1 MKIKYWALISA
12 TVFFLTGC
20 TNTAKPVMENNTNTS
35 SAMFMEEIS
44 SSPAEETLPSF
55 TGEKLVYIDQRV
67 FPNNKPCQSIS
78 IIEQGAGQPKL
89 LIKVSEHE
97 EFYFDPPALEYPK
110 SINEIYFTDLNG
122 DGVEEIIA
130 VCMVGYYPGIYII
143 DIANHSYLV
152 PPYTCNT
159 AVGITYEVY
168 SVDENHIQIKG
179 GNFDS
184 IVGLSYNEI
193 WEWNANPDTSKENL
207 LEPYR
212 EKGKKIGSD
221 MEVISEPIEVI
232 NYNNQN
238 CLKLTQ
244 RLRGLEYSVHLG
256 YMETIISWDTNGE
269 THIEHAE
276 YIKQPIYLDKKI
288 FENNNSCQSISIIK
302 QGTGN
307 PRLSIKVTEDETFY
321 LDPPLPQ
328 YPHSFDEIFF
338 TDLNGDNIDEL
349 VVICFLGECYQGIY
363 IIDTAN
369 HSYLVPPYVNDMVF
383 SVGVEY
389 NIYSVDE
396 NHIQIKNKD
405 FDAIIDLSY
414 YEIWEWNGNPDISK
428 KEEYFKPY
436 REIGKQIG
444 SASPIAYQSVETVTY
459 NNHNCLKLIQRLCGP
474 WGQFDHLGY
483 METIISWDTNGEF
496 HIESIT
502 YLKRPPMGTD
512 DPRI

>member
-35 SAMFMEEIS
+35 AVMFMEEIS

-152 PPYTCNT
+152 PPY
-159 AVGITYEVY
+159 
-168 SVDENHIQIKG
+168 
-179 GNFDS
+179 
-184 IVGLSYNEI
+184 
-193 WEWNANPDTSKENL
+193 
-207 LEPYR
+207 
-212 EKGKKIGSD
+212 
-221 MEVISEPIEVI
+221 
-232 NYNNQN
+232 
-238 CLKLTQ
+238 
-244 RLRGLEYSVHLG
+244 
-256 YMETIISWDTNGE
+256 
-269 THIEHAE
+269 
-276 YIKQPIYLDKKI
+276 
-288 FENNNSCQSISIIK
+288 
-302 QGTGN
+302 
-307 PRLSIKVTEDETFY
+307 
-321 LDPPLPQ
+321 
-328 YPHSFDEIFF
+328 
-338 TDLNGDNIDEL
+338 
-349 VVICFLGECYQGIY
+349 
-363 IIDTAN
+363 
-369 HSYLVPPYVNDMVF
+369 VNDTDF

-405 FDAIIDLSY
+405 FNAIVNLSY
-414 YEIWEWNGNPDISK
+414 HEIWEWNGNPDISK

-444 SASPIAYQSVETVTY
+444 SASPIAYQSVKAVTY

-483 METIISWDTNGEF
+483 METIISWDTDGEF